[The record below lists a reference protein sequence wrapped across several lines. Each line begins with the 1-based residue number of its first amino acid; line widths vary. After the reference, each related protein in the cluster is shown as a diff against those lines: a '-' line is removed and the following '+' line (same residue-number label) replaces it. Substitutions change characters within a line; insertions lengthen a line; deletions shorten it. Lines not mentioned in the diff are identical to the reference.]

1 MMSLWGQGKKW
12 VLAKLSEAYAYNTAL
27 IILLIKAKILQFYKS
42 SQQKAA
48 NSQLSY
54 LTPNCPTH

>member
-1 MMSLWGQGKKW
+1 